1 MRFVMWSAGHY
12 LLMLA
17 PALIMTALYFLL
29 RKRSDKVKYF
39 VGVVIGIISL
49 GILLLRNIDI
59 YLSEGSV
66 PALSRCRYVISAT
79 SWYSLLWFSEAK
91 RRLPLRG
98 A

>member
-1 MRFVMWSAGHY
+1 
-12 LLMLA
+12 MLA

-59 YLSEGSV
+59 YLSEGFCPGIIPLQV
-66 PALSRCRYVISAT
+66 CHFGNI
-79 SWYSLLWFSEAK
+79 WYSLLWFSEAK